1 MRVYLETYGCTLNQ
15 ADSDIIRGILKG
27 AGHRIVTEREAEI
40 VIINSCTVKGA
51 TENKIIS
58 RIREIKKPL
67 IIAGCLVVN
76 EKRIRE
82 ERKDAVLVW
91 PGALNCLE
99 QAVRD
104 AKKGI
109 ANTYK
114 SNEYKDSLPKEFT
127 KPILRIAAQEGCCGN
142 CYFCQTK
149 LARPELR
156 SYNPER
162 IVQLIEEG
170 IKKGAKEI
178 QLTGMDLGAY
188 GLDLIEAS
196 ASKAPAFVN
205 SRRDRKT
212 NLIELLKRIE
222 KIKGEFIV
230 RLGMINPQHAKR
242 MLPELVKTLKG
253 KKFYK
258 FLHAPVQTGSEKVCK
273 EMNRGH
279 TVKDFVDIVKNI
291 RRAIPSITIATDIIV
306 GYPTETKEDFEQTI
320 QLIEKIKPDIVNVS
334 KFTSRAGTKASKM
347 KQLKTQ
353 EIKERSRRMSEVC
366 KRIAKEK
373 NEKFIGKVLE
383 ILITEKGRD
392 FTGRTENYKQ
402 VVVKN
407 LNQSTWPSRSDQSPS
422 LRKGRTRAAERQ
434 ELSYNALGE
443 KIKRKIKEA
452 NHGSLIG

>member
-1 MRVYLETYGCTLNQ
+1 MRIYLETYGCTLNQ

-27 AGHRIVTEREAEI
+27 AGHKLVKEQNAEI
-40 VIINSCTVKGA
+40 VIINTCTVKGA

-76 EKRIRE
+76 EQRIRK
-82 ERKDAVLVW
+82 ERKNAVLVW

-99 QAVRD
+99 QALED

-109 ANTYK
+109 VNTYRT
-114 SNEYKDSLPKEFT
+114 NEYKDSLPKEFT

-156 SYNPER
+156 SYNSER
-162 IVQLIEEG
+162 IVQLIKEG
-170 IKKGAKEI
+170 VEKGAKEI

-188 GLDLIEAS
+188 GLD
-196 ASKAPAFVN
+196 
-205 SRRDRKT
+205 RKT
-212 NLIELLKRIE
+212 NLIELLNKIE
-222 KIKGEFIV
+222 RVDGEFIV
-230 RLGMINPQHAKR
+230 RLGMINPQHIKVTENRSHLFKSVQSLNPDLKIKR
-242 MLPELVKTLKG
+242 MLPELVRILKG

-258 FLHAPVQTGSEKVCK
+258 FLHIPVQTGSEKVCK

-279 TVKDFVDIVKNI
+279 TVKDFVEVIKKI
-291 RRAIPSITIATDIIV
+291 RKEIPSITIATDIIV

-320 QLIEKIKPDIVNVS
+320 QLIKRIKPDIVNVS
-334 KFTSRAGTKASKM
+334 KFTSRAGTKASEL
-347 KQLKTQ
+347 KQLRTQ

-366 KRIAKEK
+366 KRIATEK
-373 NEKFIGKVLE
+373 NKKFIGKVLE
-383 ILITEKGRD
+383 ILITEKGKD
-392 FTGRTENYKQ
+392 FTGRTANYKQ
-402 VVVKN
+402 VVVKKF
-407 LNQSTWPSRSDQSPS
+407 
-422 LRKGRTRAAERQ
+422 KGK
-434 ELSYNALGE
+434 LSK

>member
-15 ADSDIIRGILKG
+15 ADSDIIRGILKS
-27 AGHRIVTEREAEI
+27 AGHRLVEERYAEI
-40 VIINSCTVKGA
+40 VIINTCTVKGA

-58 RIREIKKPL
+58 RIKKIKKPL

-76 EKRIRE
+76 EKRIRS
-82 ERKDAVLVW
+82 ERKDAVLIW
-91 PGALNCLE
+91 PGALNYLE
-99 QAVRD
+99 QALKD
-104 AKKGI
+104 AKEGI
-109 ANTYK
+109 VNTYK

-149 LARPELR
+149 IARPELR

-188 GLDLIEAS
+188 GLD
-196 ASKAPAFVN
+196 
-205 SRRDRKT
+205 RKS
-212 NLIELLKRIE
+212 NLVELLKRIE
-222 KIKGEFIV
+222 SIDGEFIV
-230 RLGMINPQHAKR
+230 RLGMINPQHVKR
-242 MLPELVKTLKG
+242 MFPEIVRVLSG
-253 KKFYK
+253 KHFYK
-258 FLHAPVQTGSEKVCK
+258 FIHIPVQTGSEKVCK

-279 TVKDFVDIVKNI
+279 TVNDFVEIVKTI
-291 RRAIPSITIATDIIV
+291 RKKIPNITISTDIIV
-306 GYPTETKEDFEQTI
+306 GYPTETKNDFEQTVL
-320 QLIEKIKPDIVNVS
+320 LIKKTKPDIVNVS
-334 KFTSRAGTKASKM
+334 KFTSRAGTRASEM
-347 KQLKTQ
+347 KQLRTQ
-353 EIKERSRRMSEVC
+353 EIKERSRIMSKVC
-366 KRIAKEK
+366 KEISKEK
-373 NEKFIGKVLE
+373 NQKFVGKILE

-392 FTGRTENYKQ
+392 FTGRTESYKQ

-407 LNQSTWPSRSDQSPS
+407 FRGN
-422 LRKGRTRAAERQ
+422 
-434 ELSYNALGE
+434 LGI